1 MVDNKQRNTTLKK
14 LARWTPSSSP
24 SPSNRASVIP
34 PLSNDAPFVN
44 IHHDKLQQGAL
55 YIIKIKQVSL
65 AMFEGSEVEPLR
77 WSEARQLP
85 GDFDIYNAFDECGNP
100 PIHLWSRYLRTSVP
114 SNWFILFEEAR
125 RKQRNWAMHQEHLHR
140 QSLIQQKQEQEQDYY
155 YQQPEEIH
163 DHASMPAYSNTDVS
177 SMHLNGN
184 TITSPSIV
192 ASTNV
197 VDPSMMNDELDS
209 NASSAATAAATA
221 IAAGGLHHQPSAT
234 SVVTTATAN
243 SDMNHSIRRPIMSP
257 TPSLQ
262 PSERSNS
269 IMDREQIRRH
279 LAPGQAT
286 VSNRQIESPQLI
298 HHRSKE
304 YITQN
309 EPTPLAALNDD
320 KMESNIST
328 AEVDFPHD
336 SDRFS
341 IHSESI
347 PTATTTTTT
356 TTTAA
361 TTPASPQSPVQ
372 QRSLSSKTN
381 NSKNRSSMKKMIF
394 G

>member
-65 AMFEGSEVEPLR
+65 AMFEGWNDDMCCFSILRSEVEPLR

-114 SNWFILFEEAR
+114 SNWFSMFEEAK

-155 YQQPEEIH
+155 YQQPEEMH
-163 DHASMPAYSNTDVS
+163 DNASMPAYSNTDVS

-197 VDPSMMNDELDS
+197 VDPSMMHEELDS
-209 NASSAATAAATA
+209 NTSSTATAAATA

-243 SDMNHSIRRPIMSP
+243 SDMSHSIRRPIMSP

-286 VSNRQIESPQLI
+286 VSNRQIESPQLV

-309 EPTPLAALNDD
+309 EPTPLAALSDD

-347 PTATTTTTT
+347 TTTTPT
-356 TTTAA
+356 
-361 TTPASPQSPVQ
+361 SPQPPAQ

-381 NSKNRSSMKKMIF
+381 HSKNRSSMKKMIF

>member
-1 MVDNKQRNTTLKK
+1 M
-14 LARWTPSSSP
+14 
-24 SPSNRASVIP
+24 
-34 PLSNDAPFVN
+34 
-44 IHHDKLQQGAL
+44 
-55 YIIKIKQVSL
+55 
-65 AMFEGSEVEPLR
+65 R
-77 WSEARQLP
+77 WSEARYIHLHLLNIYCDTPTESVQRQLP

-114 SNWFILFEEAR
+114 SNWFSMFEEAK
-125 RKQRNWAMHQEHLHR
+125 RKQRNWAMHQDHMHR

-155 YQQPEEIH
+155 YQQPEEVVDNNNMGI
-163 DHASMPAYSNTDVS
+163 PAYSNTDVS
-177 SMHLNGN
+177 SMHLNGSN
-184 TITSPSIV
+184 TVASPSIV
-192 ASTNV
+192 ASTNI
-197 VDPSMMNDELDS
+197 VDPGMMNEELGG
-209 NASSAATAAATA
+209 NASGAATAAATA
-221 IAAGGLHHQPSAT
+221 IAAGGLHHQPSTT

-243 SDMNHSIRRPIMSP
+243 SDLNPNNIRRPIMSP

-286 VSNRQIESPQLI
+286 VSNRQIESPQLV

-304 YITQN
+304 YIAQN

-320 KMESNIST
+320 RMESNIST

-347 PTATTTTTT
+347 SHTTTPTM
-356 TTTAA
+356 
-361 TTPASPQSPVQ
+361 SPQSPVQ

>member
-1 MVDNKQRNTTLKK
+1 MAPTESILK
-14 LARWTPSSSP
+14 
-24 SPSNRASVIP
+24 
-34 PLSNDAPFVN
+34 
-44 IHHDKLQQGAL
+44 
-55 YIIKIKQVSL
+55 
-65 AMFEGSEVEPLR
+65 
-77 WSEARQLP
+77 RQLP

-114 SNWFILFEEAR
+114 SNWFSLFEEAK
-125 RKQRNWAMHQEHLHR
+125 RKQRSWAMHQEHMHR
-140 QSLIQQKQEQEQDYY
+140 QSLIQQKQEHEQDYY
-155 YQQPEEIH
+155 YQQSEIH
-163 DHASMPAYSNTDVS
+163 DNASMPAYSNTDVS

-184 TITSPSIV
+184 TVTSPSIV

-197 VDPSMMNDELDS
+197 VDPSLMNEELDG

-243 SDMNHSIRRPIMSP
+243 SDLNHAIRRPIMSP

-286 VSNRQIESPQLI
+286 VSNRQIESPQLV

-309 EPTPLAALNDD
+309 EPTPLAALSDD
-320 KMESNIST
+320 RMESNIST

-341 IHSESI
+341 IHSETIS
-347 PTATTTTTT
+347 
-356 TTTAA
+356 
-361 TTPASPQSPVQ
+361 TTPTSPQPPNQ
-372 QRSLSSKTN
+372 QRSMSSKTN